1 MIADALPLM
10 LLQAE
15 EKGRKMP
22 FARHE
27 RFEFLGIA

>member
-1 MIADALPLM
+1 MIADALPPM
-10 LLQAE
+10 LLHAE

-27 RFEFLGIA
+27 RSEFLGIA